1 MRTNQKIGIFTSVIL
16 VMAIMVDTGIYT
28 SLGLQL
34 LSISSAFTILTLWV
48 LAGIG
53 ALCGALSYAELASLM
68 PHSGGEYYYLSK
80 IYHPA
85 VGTMAGIIGQL
96 AGFSAPIALASMAFG
111 KYFQALFPSSN
122 AMLSSI
128 ILVTVVT
135 GAHLF
140 NLRYSAIFQNSVT
153 GLKFLLIAIFLYVG
167 FRYATI
173 TPKIFLPSKVA
184 IKELFHPSSGVVLVF
199 CFYAYSGWNSSI
211 YIADD
216 VVSARRNVGR
226 SLIIG
231 SLLVILI
238 YLLMNVVFLMAAP
251 LGELRGVLD
260 IGRVVAFHLLGQ
272 EGGYMMAG
280 LIAVGLIAGV
290 SGMAWLGPHITQ
302 MMGRDLPA
310 LCWLA
315 PVSKS
320 NIPLR
325 AMFFQYILVLL
336 MLMTSSFKAIL
347 ISAEIPLIF
356 CNLLGVVGVVIL
368 RWKHH
373 KIDDYEGF
381 KCPFYPLPP
390 LLFATISMI
399 ALIYTMITNPM
410 EGIIGVTIIIGALLL
425 YPLFII
431 RAT

>member
-53 ALCGALSYAELASLM
+53 ALCGDLSYAELASLM

-226 SLIIG
+226 SLII
-231 SLLVILI
+231 
-238 YLLMNVVFLMAAP
+238 
-251 LGELRGVLD
+251 
-260 IGRVVAFHLLGQ
+260 
-272 EGGYMMAG
+272 
-280 LIAVGLIAGV
+280 
-290 SGMAWLGPHITQ
+290 
-302 MMGRDLPA
+302 
-310 LCWLA
+310 
-315 PVSKS
+315 
-320 NIPLR
+320 
-325 AMFFQYILVLL
+325 
-336 MLMTSSFKAIL
+336 
-347 ISAEIPLIF
+347 
-356 CNLLGVVGVVIL
+356 
-368 RWKHH
+368 
-373 KIDDYEGF
+373 
-381 KCPFYPLPP
+381 
-390 LLFATISMI
+390 
-399 ALIYTMITNPM
+399 
-410 EGIIGVTIIIGALLL
+410 
-425 YPLFII
+425 
-431 RAT
+431 